1 MPWLWSE
8 NVPLAASG
16 KIKKVL
22 ASKLAEWVSE
32 PWKKILEII
41 EKNFLKTCCD
51 IHAVNVPIKD
61 IIL

>member
-1 MPWLWSE
+1 M
-8 NVPLAASG
+8 AASG

-41 EKNFLKTCCD
+41 EKNFKTCCN
-51 IHAVNVPIKD
+51 IHALNVPIKD